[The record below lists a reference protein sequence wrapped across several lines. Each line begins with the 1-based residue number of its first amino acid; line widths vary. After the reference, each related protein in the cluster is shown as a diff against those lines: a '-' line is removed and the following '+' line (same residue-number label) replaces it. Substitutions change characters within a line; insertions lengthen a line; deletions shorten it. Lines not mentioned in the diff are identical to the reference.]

1 MIDLSASSPGV
12 LKKLEPSSINEYVT
26 TQKCP
31 TCGTQDFSCKDAR
44 AISETSLSQL
54 RFGYTV
60 PVEERSSVSANIRG
74 FCSDVK
80 TLNHELA
87 KLHSRIRCIEAQR
100 ADLELAI
107 SYQRALLSPIRTL
120 PQEILVEILT
130 FCSHGRVDVCSPR
143 SEIWQFDKV
152 CKRWRDVIRSTPTI
166 WSSIDIYLGSLTPYR
181 GAVPLSTVRHLIG
194 RCMEYSR
201 DTSLS
206 IRFVEIG
213 SPGHF
218 HHVFGLLSQSSHRW
232 KDMSFA
238 LSMLSEAPSLEHGLP
253 RLRTL
258 GLSGAY
264 NGEKPFDSFQHAQQL
279 TELRLFSILKPF
291 HTLIIPWYQL
301 RYFQAVFCDFRT
313 GEFMEL
319 LAHLPSL
326 VSLCSKWSKGLL
338 KNHRKPIPPIK
349 FRHLT
354 TIEIEASP
362 AEICTVLQPLFV
374 PELTDL
380 YLVSHQFAKATGNFE
395 RYMIADSVISL
406 IQRSHAYRITKLSL
420 SAMDAPTVSRILA
433 ETPAV
438 TNLILIHISDLE
450 SILRELSTSESLAPR
465 MKTFSLTC
473 KGNQAMFSVGPLSG
487 IIRFRGA
494 QRAVLNPQSAYS
506 ADPGRLSAL
515 NVTVRESGGFQN
527 FAELL
532 QSLSRDNGVSIA
544 IHFL

>member
-1 MIDLSASSPGV
+1 MVYSAYNHREP
-12 LKKLEPSSINEYVT
+12 EPSSAHGYIA

-31 TCGTQDFSCKDAR
+31 TCRTQDFSSKTAR

-60 PVEERSSVSANIRG
+60 PVEERTSVAANIQG

-87 KLHSRIRCIEAQR
+87 KLHSRIRRIEAQR

-107 SYQRALLSPIRTL
+107 SYQRALLSPIRNL

-130 FCSHGRVDVCSPR
+130 FCSHGRADVCSPR

-152 CKRWRDVIRSTPTI
+152 CKRWRDIIRSTPTI

-181 GAVPLSTVRHLIG
+181 AAVPLSTVRHLIG

-232 KDMSFA
+232 KDMSFS

-264 NGEKPFDSFQHAQQL
+264 KGDKPFDSFQHAQQL
-279 TELRLFSILKPF
+279 TELRLFSIPKPF

-354 TIEIEASP
+354 TIEVEASP

-380 YLVSHQFAKATGNFE
+380 YLVSHQFAKGTGTFE
-395 RYMIADSVISL
+395 PYIADSVISL
-406 IQRSHAYRITKLSL
+406 IQRSHACQITTLNLST
-420 SAMDAPTVSRILA
+420 MDAASVSRILA

-438 TNLILIHISDLE
+438 MNLILVHISDVE
-450 SILRELSTSESLAPR
+450 SILRELSTSESVAPR
-465 MKTFSLTC
+465 MKVFSLTC

-494 QRAVLNPQSAYS
+494 HRAVLYPQSAHS

-515 NVTVRESGGFQN
+515 NVTVRESGGFQK

-532 QSLSRDNGVSIA
+532 QSLSRDNGVSTA
-544 IHFL
+544 IHCLE